1 MGLFSNGRKNSGAQ
15 LYNDSVKPTLVA
27 QDGAKHVL
35 MITSFSKFLN
45 QNFDV
50 ETKYTEQINPIL
62 SGMQSDGYEIIDIKF
77 NTMSNEGLTGDSTQ
91 FQTMIIYK

>member
-15 LYNDSVKPTLVA
+15 LYTDSVKTNLVE
-27 QDGAKHVL
+27 QDGHTHVL

-50 ETKYTEQINPIL
+50 ETKYTEQLNPIL
-62 SGMQSDGYEIIDIKF
+62 TGMQEDGYEIIDIKF
-77 NTMSNEGLTGDSTQ
+77 NTMNNEGLTGDSTQ
-91 FQTMIIYK
+91 FQTMVLYK